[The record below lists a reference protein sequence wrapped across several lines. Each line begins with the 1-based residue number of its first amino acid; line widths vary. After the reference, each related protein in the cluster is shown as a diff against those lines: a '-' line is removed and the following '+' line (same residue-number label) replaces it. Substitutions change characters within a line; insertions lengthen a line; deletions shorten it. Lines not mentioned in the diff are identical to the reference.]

1 MSKSFATATMQA
13 RSTGIRRL
21 VLWSVAIVVSWQIIL
36 PGVARLS
43 PVKQHLEFLD
53 EKQIDPSAMFY
64 TDLEMV
70 DRLLQV
76 DGAVESKRE

>member
-1 MSKSFATATMQA
+1 MSDSSATRAPN
-13 RSTGIRRL
+13 SGIRRL

-36 PGVARLS
+36 PKVARLS
-43 PVKQHLEFLD
+43 PVKRHLEFLE
-53 EKQIDPSAMFY
+53 EKRIDPSAMFY

-76 DGAVESKRE
+76 DRADESMRR